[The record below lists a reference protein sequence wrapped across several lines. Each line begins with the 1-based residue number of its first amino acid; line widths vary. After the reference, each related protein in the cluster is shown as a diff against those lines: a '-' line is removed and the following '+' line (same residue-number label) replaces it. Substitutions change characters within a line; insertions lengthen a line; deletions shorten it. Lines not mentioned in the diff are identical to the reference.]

1 MQEVP
6 DLYMFFGRFHPLF
19 VHLPIGI
26 LVFALIFEL
35 YLRWKPNTSLHAVLP
50 IVWGL
55 AALSSVLSA
64 LSGYILSLGGGYSE
78 ETLNLHKISGIS
90 LSILSVCFFIL
101 SFYRL
106 PWLTTYR
113 DRARKILLSGII
125 VLLLL
130 TGHWGGTLTHGN
142 DYLMEFAPFVKTDST
157 SKLDHA
163 SRISSLDSADI
174 FKDAVQP
181 IVQSKCV
188 SCHNAEKKKGGL
200 LLTSYE
206 EMLAGGKTKA
216 GIIPGNTATSE
227 IFRRITLPPS
237 HKEFMPTGGKKPLTE
252 NQIAILEW
260 WIDQGAQRNMMIS
273 SMKPNKYIQDIFSD
287 FFQFGRDAILS
298 YSAKPASTDA
308 LAALLKEGFQV
319 RAISESNNL
328 LEVKY
333 TGPNTEKINLS
344 LLEPIKDQL
353 VWLQL
358 INCGITDEDLKIVG
372 GLTNLYKL
380 NLNRNKLTDQGIN
393 ELNRLSKVEY
403 LNLYGTLVSDSAINQ
418 LVIMPKLKKLYV
430 WESRVDS
437 LGVEVA
443 KRVNQKVDIVYR
455 LN

>member
-1 MQEVP
+1 MQEVT

-78 ETLNLHKISGIS
+78 EILNLHKIAGIS
-90 LSILSVCFFIL
+90 LSILSLCCFIL
-101 SFYRL
+101 TYYRL
-106 PWLTTYR
+106 PWLASYR
-113 DRARKILLSGII
+113 DSARKILLSSII

-142 DYLMEFAPFVKTDST
+142 DYLMEFAPFVQKDST
-157 SKLDHA
+157 NKLNHV

-174 FKDAVQP
+174 FKDAVMP

-206 EMLAGGKTKA
+206 EILAGGKTKE
-216 GIIPGNTATSE
+216 GVIPGNTATSE

-237 HKEFMPTGGKKPLTE
+237 HKEFMPADGKKPLTE

-273 SMKPNKYIQDIFSD
+273 SMKPNKHIQDIFSD
-287 FFQFGRDAILS
+287 FFQLGRDAILS

-308 LAALLKEGFQV
+308 LAALLKAGFQV
-319 RAISESNNL
+319 RTISESNNL

-333 TGPNTEKINLS
+333 IGPTTEKLNLG
-344 LLEPIKDQL
+344 LLEPIKNQL

-358 INCGITDEDLKIVG
+358 INCGIADDDLKVVG
-372 GLTNLYKL
+372 GLSNLYKL
-380 NLNRNKLTDQGIN
+380 NLNRNKLTDQGLN

-418 LVIMPKLKKLYV
+418 LVTLPKLKKLYV

>member
-26 LVFALIFEL
+26 LVFALIFQI
-35 YLRWKPNTSLHAVLP
+35 YLKWKPNGALHAVLP

-55 AALSSVLSA
+55 AALSAVLSA

-78 ETLNLHKISGIS
+78 EILSLHKIGGIT
-90 LSILSVCFFIL
+90 LSILSICCFIL
-101 SFYRL
+101 SFYRM
-106 PWLTTYR
+106 PWLASYR
-113 DRARKILLSGII
+113 NITQKI
-125 VLLLL
+125 VLSSIAVILLL

-142 DYLMEFAPFVKTDST
+142 DYLMEFSPFVVTDSSST
-157 SKLDHA
+157 LEHA

-181 IVQSKCV
+181 IFQSKCV
-188 SCHNAEKKKGGL
+188 SCHNVEKKKGGL

-227 IFRRITLPPS
+227 IFRRITLPTN
-237 HKEFMPTGGKKPLTE
+237 HKEFMPANGKKPLTE
-252 NQIAILEW
+252 NQVAILEW

-273 SMKPNKYIQDIFSD
+273 SMKPNKHIQDLFSD
-287 FFQFGRDAILS
+287 FFQLGRDAILS
-298 YSAKPASTDA
+298 YAAKPASSEA
-308 LAALLKEGFQV
+308 LSNLLKAGFQV
-319 RAISESNNL
+319 HAISESNNL

-333 TGPNTEKINLS
+333 TGPSTEKLNLS
-344 LLEPIKDQL
+344 LLEPIKEQL

-358 INCGITDEDLKIVG
+358 INCGVTDEDLKIIG
-372 GLTNLYKL
+372 GLSNLYKL
-380 NLNRNKLTDQGIN
+380 NLNRNKLTAEGLD
-393 ELNRLSKVEY
+393 ELIRLPKVEY
-403 LNLYGTLVSDSAINQ
+403 LNLYGTSVTDSSINQ
-418 LVIMPKLKKLYV
+418 LVTLPKLKKLYV

-437 LGVEVA
+437 LGVESA
-443 KRVNQKVDIVYR
+443 KRLNQRVDIVYR

>member
-26 LVFALIFEL
+26 LVFALIFQI
-35 YLRWKPNTSLHAVLP
+35 YLKWKPNDALHAVLP

-55 AALSSVLSA
+55 AALSAVLSA

-78 ETLNLHKISGIS
+78 EILSLHKIGGIT
-90 LSILSVCFFIL
+90 LSILSICCFIL
-101 SFYRL
+101 SFYRM
-106 PWLTTYR
+106 PWLASYR
-113 DRARKILLSGII
+113 NITQKI
-125 VLLLL
+125 VLSSIAVILLL

-142 DYLMEFAPFVKTDST
+142 DYLMEFSPFVVTDSSST
-157 SKLDHA
+157 VEHV

-181 IVQSKCV
+181 IFQSKCV
-188 SCHNAEKKKGGL
+188 SCHNVEKKKGGL

-227 IFRRITLPPS
+227 IFRRITLPTN
-237 HKEFMPTGGKKPLTE
+237 HKEFMPADGKKPLTE
-252 NQIAILEW
+252 NQVAILEW

-273 SMKPNKYIQDIFSD
+273 SMKPNKHIQDLFSD
-287 FFQFGRDAILS
+287 FFQLGRDAILS
-298 YSAKPASTDA
+298 YVAKPASSEA
-308 LAALLKEGFQV
+308 LSNLLKAGFQV
-319 RAISESNNL
+319 HAISESNNL

-333 TGPNTEKINLS
+333 TGPSTEKLNLS
-344 LLEPIKDQL
+344 LLESIREQL

-358 INCGITDEDLKIVG
+358 INCGVTDEDLKIIG
-372 GLTNLYKL
+372 GLSNLYKL
-380 NLNRNKLTDQGIN
+380 NLNRNKLTAGGLN
-393 ELNRLSKVEY
+393 ELIRLPKVEY
-403 LNLYGTLVSDSAINQ
+403 LNLYGTSVTDSSINQ
-418 LVIMPKLKKLYV
+418 LVTLPKLKKLYV

-437 LGVEVA
+437 LGVESA
-443 KRVNQKVDIVYR
+443 KRLNQRVDIVYR